1 MSLYPSSRLFPS
13 ENLYPNVVITFDF
26 SGLTN
31 YNNIKASRK
40 NGALASN
47 LQDATISSRER
58 TNNIDSSPENNG
70 LYPSSIKGNK
80 IT

>member
-13 ENLYPNVVITFDF
+13 QNLYPKLVITFDF
-26 SGLTN
+26 SSLTN

-40 NGALASN
+40 TGALASN
-47 LQDATISSRER
+47 LQDTSINSRER
-58 TNNIDSSPENNG
+58 TNNLDSSPENNG